1 MLFIKYNPIPPL
13 GHLLTDIIPCS
24 AWHLRPL
31 HPGPQSEFQA
41 PLSRT
46 SLDLSDGP
54 KPLTK
59 ASWTH
64 LTAPYWASLVN
75 RPESSR
81 YWSCGWSS
89 GGVCVRVHAC
99 VCMRACVCI
108 PIPHCPPPPRF
119 SRAWPAPLF
128 PHLSVW
134 GTQDMFLQTTWA
146 LSSLGCCSCTLS
158 KVGLCGAAVQ
168 RAATSLHPLQRG
180 PGSSSVQG
188 PTAPGI

>member
-89 GGVCVRVHAC
+89 GGVCVRVCAC
-99 VCMRACVCI
+99 VCMRACVCVY
-108 PIPHCPPPPRF
+108 PFRTAHPLHVSPGLGLLHSFPTSQSGVPRTCSCRQHGP
-119 SRAWPAPLF
+119 SRA
-128 PHLSVW
+128 
-134 GTQDMFLQTTWA
+134 
-146 LSSLGCCSCTLS
+146 
-158 KVGLCGAAVQ
+158 
-168 RAATSLHPLQRG
+168 
-180 PGSSSVQG
+180 
-188 PTAPGI
+188 